1 MIVYV
6 IQEIGGNEN
15 STDYLNVMVNYHYH
29 GENRV
34 NTQYLSSMVGG
45 HDIQQ

>member
-6 IQEIGGNEN
+6 ILEIGGNEN
-15 STDYLNVMVNYHYH
+15 YPDYLNVMVNYHNH

-34 NTQYLSSMVGG
+34 ITW
-45 HDIQQ
+45 